1 MAFLFSIFLS
11 AFLLFQV
18 QPVIARYILP
28 SFGGTPAVWTACMM
42 FFQVAL
48 FCGYLYAHLLATRVP
63 ANRQYQLHVVFL
75 GLSLLLLPIAPPD
88 GWSPS
93 PTGEPSLQILALLG
107 VVVGVPFVLISA
119 SAQLLQHWFAGANPG
134 KSPFRLYALSNLG
147 SLVALLSYPTL
158 VEPSLTL
165 RMQSWTWSVLY
176 VLLAASIMYC
186 GVLFSRSPATSNTGS
201 GESESSPVPWSDRV
215 LWMALAACGTTLLLA
230 MTNLICQDVAV
241 VPFLW
246 ILPLALYLISYII
259 AFDKDAWYDRRVW
272 VSLLV
277 VSLPPLL
284 YLMFNQYADVSVSL
298 AFQLVIY
305 CAVLFVSCMVCHGE
319 LARRRSAAPQLT
331 TFYLYV
337 ALGGAL
343 GGIFVNLVAP
353 VVFIDFWELHIAIA
367 ATFVLLGV
375 CVVLDR
381 NAFKKAAPRAFFNT
395 VWSLTTAALIVALFI
410 QSRGDRDDA
419 IHSSRSFFGVMVVDE
434 TEAGTVFHERALYHG
449 RVRHGRQL
457 YAMGREVRPTTY
469 FGPDSGV
476 GHAILQHPRRRAPD
490 AASRGLKMGIVGLG
504 VGTLAAYGTDQDTIQ
519 FYEIDPQVDL
529 IARQHFSYLS
539 NSSAR
544 VETTFGDARMSMERE
559 FAEQGSKQFDILVI
573 DAFSGDSIPMHLLT
587 QEAFDLYA
595 KHMRSDGILAVHI
608 TNLYVDLTDVVRN
621 AASAIG
627 MHAVLFS
634 EYPENWYLN
643 GNDWVLMG
651 NSTLLYSSDTRD
663 RQSDWPSDIPRP
675 IRWTDDF
682 SNLFDVLDWK

>member
-28 SFGGTPAVWTACMM
+28 SFGGAPAVWTACMM

-63 ANRQYQLHVVFL
+63 ANRQYRIHILLL
-75 GLSLLLLPIAPPD
+75 GLSLFLLPVAPPD
-88 GWSPS
+88 GWSPAS
-93 PTGEPSLQILALLG
+93 GGEPSLQILALLG
-107 VVVGVPFVLISA
+107 MTVGVPFVLVSA
-119 SAQLLQHWFAGANPG
+119 SAPLLQHWFAVAHPG

-165 RMQSWTWSVLY
+165 RMQSLIWSVLY
-176 VLLAASIMYC
+176 VLLAASILYC
-186 GVLFSRSPATSNTGS
+186 GVLFSRSPVPSITASR
-201 GESESSPVPWSDRV
+201 ESAPTPVGWLDRI
-215 LWMALAACGTTLLLA
+215 LWMALAACGTTMLLA

-246 ILPLALYLISYII
+246 ILPLGLYLISYII

-272 VSLLV
+272 VTLLVISLL
-277 VSLPPLL
+277 PLL
-284 YLMFNQYADVSVSL
+284 NLMFNQYSADSASL
-298 AFQLVIY
+298 LYQLVVI
-305 CAVLFVSCMVCHGE
+305 CAVLFAACMVCHGE

-353 VVFIDFWELHIAIA
+353 MVFIDFWELHIAIA
-367 ATFVLLGV
+367 GTLILLGV
-375 CVVLDR
+375 CVFLDR
-381 NAFKKAAPRAFFNT
+381 NTFKKAAPRLFFN
-395 VWSLTTAALIVALFI
+395 VGWSLTTAALVVALFI
-410 QSRGDRDDA
+410 QSSGDRDYA
-419 IHSSRSFFGVMVVDE
+419 IHSSRSFFGVMVIDE
-434 TEAGTVFHERALYHG
+434 HRVGTPFHERALYHG
-449 RVRHGRQL
+449 RVRHGRQF
-457 YAMGREVRPTTY
+457 YSGHRGMRPTTY
-469 FGPDSGV
+469 YGFDSGV
-476 GHAILQHPRRRAPD
+476 GHAISQHPGKQALDPAD
-490 AASRGLKMGIVGLG
+490 RGLNMGIVGLG
-504 VGTLAAYGTDQDTIQ
+504 VGTLAAYGTAQDTIR

-539 NSSAR
+539 NSNAQ
-544 VETTFGDARMSMERE
+544 VETVLGDARISMERE
-559 FAEQGSKQFDILVI
+559 FAENGSNQFDILVI
-573 DAFSGDSIPMHLLT
+573 DAFSGDSIPVHLLT
-587 QEAFDLYA
+587 QEAFDLYER
-595 KHMRSDGILAVHI
+595 HLRDDGILAVHI
-608 TNLYVDLTDVVRN
+608 TNTFVDLTDIVRN

-634 EYPENWYLN
+634 EYPEDWYLN
-643 GNDWVLMG
+643 GNDWILMG
-651 NSTLLYSSDTRD
+651 NSTLLHSSDTKD
-663 RQSDWPSDIPRP
+663 RQSDWPNDIPRP

-682 SNLFDVLDWK
+682 SNLFEVLEWE

>member
-107 VVVGVPFVLISA
+107 VAVGVPFVLISA
-119 SAQLLQHWFAGANPG
+119 SAPLLQHWFAGANPG

-186 GVLFSRSPATSNTGS
+186 GVLFSRSPASSNTGS

-284 YLMFNQYADVSVSL
+284 YLMFNQYANVSISL

-319 LARRRSAAPQLT
+319 LARRRSAVPQLT

-353 VVFIDFWELHIAIA
+353 MVFIDFWELHIAIA

-395 VWSLTTAALIVALFI
+395 VWSLTTSALIVALFI

-419 IHSSRSFFGVMVVDE
+419 INSSRSFFGVMVVDE

-469 FGPDSGV
+469 FGPHSGV

-490 AASRGLKMGIVGLG
+490 AANRGLKMGIVGLG
-504 VGTLAAYGTDQDTIQ
+504 VGTLAAYGADQDTIQ

-559 FAEQGSKQFDILVI
+559 FAEQGSNQFDILVI

-608 TNLYVDLTDVVRN
+608 TNQYVDLTDVIRN
-621 AASAIG
+621 AASVIG

-634 EYPENWYLN
+634 EYPENWYLSS
-643 GNDWVLMG
+643 NDWVLMG
-651 NSTLLYSSDTRD
+651 NNTLLHSSDTRD
-663 RQSDWPSDIPRP
+663 RQADWPSDIPRP

>member
-1 MAFLFSIFLS
+1 MAFLFSIFLG

-107 VVVGVPFVLISA
+107 VAVGVPFVLISA
-119 SAQLLQHWFAGANPG
+119 SAPLLQHWFAGANPG

-186 GVLFSRSPATSNTGS
+186 GVLFSRSPASSNTGS
-201 GESESSPVPWSDRV
+201 GDSESSPVPWSDRV

-284 YLMFNQYADVSVSL
+284 YLMFNQYADVSISL

-353 VVFIDFWELHIAIA
+353 MVFIDFWELHIAIA

-395 VWSLTTAALIVALFI
+395 VWSLTTAALIVAVFI

-469 FGPDSGV
+469 FGPHSGV

-490 AASRGLKMGIVGLG
+490 AANRGLKMGIVGLG
-504 VGTLAAYGTDQDTIQ
+504 VGTLAAYGADQDTIQ

-559 FAEQGSKQFDILVI
+559 FAEQGSNQFDILVI

-608 TNLYVDLTDVVRN
+608 TNQYVDLTDVIRN
-621 AASAIG
+621 AASVIG

-634 EYPENWYLN
+634 EYPENWYLSS
-643 GNDWVLMG
+643 NDWVLMG
-651 NSTLLYSSDTRD
+651 NSTLLRSTDTKD
-663 RQSDWPSDIPRP
+663 RQSDWTSDIPRP

-682 SNLFDVLDWK
+682 SNLFDVLNWK